1 MKTIKRADI
10 EYYIRNS
17 SKKFLYLDVR
27 DVLICDNYIEFI
39 TQKGVH
45 MLLTGGVGI
54 ITIFED

>member
-1 MKTIKRADI
+1 MKTIKRASI
-10 EYYIRNS
+10 EYYIGNS
-17 SKKFLYLDVR
+17 SKIFSYLDVR

-54 ITIFED
+54 ITIFEA